1 MMMLDFATTNEVLF
15 LVYHI
20 DRLLMTLGA
29 DLLSFVQ
36 FLKKQGKMGEPEDMS
51 EEDIDISMMEEDV
64 ITSSKLS
71 IVLCMIM
78 LLKKLLIELYDIP
91 DQEIREYNP
100 NNTRRPRDVMKDIE
114 MSQTIEWEEEITYF
128 QHNCLDRRTGI
139 QACSKF
145 EYLIMNDA
153 TAIVTTDFDTT
164 DHATI
169 KPLEGIRVLELGQ
182 IKIEPPKTGDPL
194 RKWRGLDHDGQ
205 SPWFRSMAR
214 NKKSVCIDLR
224 SEEGR
229 KLVKQL
235 ALKSDVLIEN
245 FKPGTM
251 EKWGLGPENI
261 YPENPKLVYTRI
273 SGYGQTGPYS
283 KKPGFASVCE
293 GMGGFRFINGHPGQP
308 PVRPNL
314 SLGDSLAG
322 MHAALGTLLGLI
334 ARNKLSHQS
343 RTGQVVDV
351 AIYESMFNMMEG
363 IVPEYDRFQEI
374 RQPSGTTLTGI
385 VPTNTYP
392 CQDGKHVIIG
402 GNGDSIY
409 VRLMNAIGRPDL
421 VNF

>member
-1 MMMLDFATTNEVLF
+1 MLRVQRGSFNCINT
-15 LVYHI
+15 
-20 DRLLMTLGA
+20 RL
-29 DLLSFVQ
+29 Q
-36 FLKKQGKMGEPEDMS
+36 
-51 EEDIDISMMEEDV
+51 DISR
-64 ITSSKLS
+64 
-71 IVLCMIM
+71 LC
-78 LLKKLLIELYDIP
+78 LPKRY
-91 DQEIREYNP
+91 
-100 NNTRRPRDVMKDIE
+100 
-114 MSQTIEWEEEITYF
+114 S
-128 QHNCLDRRTGI
+128 
-139 QACSKF
+139 
-145 EYLIMNDA
+145 
-153 TAIVTTDFDTT
+153 TT

-421 VNF
+421 TGDDYKTNMERWWTNIILADWTSKHSADEIIEALEKASVPAGKIYDAKDMVEDEHINARGMIEDVTVGTQEEGKGWNLKIPGMSPVLETTPGGTKWPGPDLGAHTDQVLKELLSLSEKQLQEYSQTGITGGK